1 MDCISPTKNKR
12 RLGGGE
18 YEHLHTQTK
27 RLCNGLGGSGHV
39 ECGVVVDTPMDTW
52 DAPNHNPQ
60 NGHNANVPGMVFV
73 LTHACSLPRCC
84 PPRDVVQD
92 SIAPDVWRVNLAI

>member
-60 NGHNANVPGMVFV
+60 NGHNANVPGMV
-73 LTHACSLPRCC
+73 LPAPGRGAGQHCPRCMAGE
-84 PPRDVVQD
+84 PGHINHIMRY
-92 SIAPDVWRVNLAI
+92 